1 MKKQRIEK
9 RPTRLRRAVKSVV
22 IMLCVLLICQTFGG
36 GSLTRKMAIRSGEER
51 YGVYE
56 KTHEIASLPAE
67 NIYRTLCVT
76 LMAGENTTY
85 CGASHF
91 YTLLGWQESFGA
103 ALDCSDGASAHA
115 GWWDMRR
122 DGEKAIFYWGR
133 IDDASVTGAEI
144 EKYRAAAWNENEE
157 KYVFEKCASIPV
169 ELIEDGGYQYF
180 LAGGAAEENNY
191 GDYTW
196 DRLDL
201 VCYDASGE
209 EVLRCEIDR
218 QISTSFG

>member
-1 MKKQRIEK
+1 MKKQRSNK
-9 RPTRLRRAVKSVV
+9 HRTRFQRAVRSAVFMFCALLV
-22 IMLCVLLICQTFGG
+22 CQMLSGG
-36 GSLTRKMAIRSGEER
+36 NLTREMAIRSGEER

-67 NIYRTLCVT
+67 NIYRTLRVT
-76 LMAGENTTY
+76 LMAGENTLY

-91 YTLLGWQESFGA
+91 YTLLGWQEDFGM
-103 ALDCSDGASAHA
+103 ALDCSSGERIHA
-115 GWWDMRR
+115 GWWVMGR

-133 IDDASVTGAEI
+133 IDDAAVTSAEI
-144 EKYRAAAWNENEE
+144 EKYWAVAWNENEE
-157 KYVFEKCASIPV
+157 EHVFEKWASIPV

-201 VCYDASGE
+201 VGYDASGE
-209 EVLRCEIDR
+209 EVLRYEIDR